1 MLCYNQRAER
11 GGFSIRI
18 RSLPA
23 LVLALCVLSS
33 MAFAQEG
40 LHGYTAE
47 QGHQYLLFG
56 GYPQEERGE
65 AKPIVWKV
73 LGVQDGLAYL
83 MSEKILDVRRVS
95 GDQWN
100 YKGWESSELYAW
112 LNEDFLQAAFSMEE
126 LKALHGDE
134 ILGFVSLPSVEDL
147 QSKALGFGT
156 DLSRRIYGTPY
167 ALTQRGLYSY
177 SSRGY
182 SPIWT
187 RTPSQQTHAQRATKI
202 NGKIGFIGVESDDL
216 GVCPVVWLKL
226 DSVGVIDGDG
236 SQAAPYI
243 LQAQEGKQP

>member
-1 MLCYNQRAER
+1 M
-11 GGFSIRI
+11 RI

-47 QGHQYLLFG
+47 QGHQYLLYG
-56 GYPQEERGE
+56 SYPQGE
-65 AKPIVWKV
+65 QSETAPIVWKV
-73 LGVQDGLAYL
+73 LKMQNGLAYL
-83 MSEKILDVRRVS
+83 MSEKILDVQRVS

-100 YKGWESSELYAW
+100 YKGWEHSELYAW
-112 LNEDFLQAAFSMEE
+112 LNEDFLQAAFSREE
-126 LKALHGDE
+126 QGALHKDE
-134 ILGFVSLPSVEDL
+134 TLGFVSLPGVEDL
-147 QSKALGFGT
+147 QDKALGFGT
-156 DLSRRIYGTPY
+156 DLSRRIYGTAY

-187 RTPSQQTHAQRATKI
+187 RTPSRQTHAQRATKI

-216 GVCPVVWLKL
+216 GVCPVIWLKL
-226 DSVGVIDGDG
+226 DSVSVADGDG

-243 LQAQEGKQP
+243 LQAQEGK